1 VSEILTRV
9 EMGILL
15 HDLAVQH
22 EDIARDL
29 KDIAEH
35 DAALRAELSRAD
47 GLLEHAKDI
56 AECNLQACMA
66 ERDESRA
73 HVHFLE
79 DAFAGAKQR
88 GDALQREVD
97 GLRQLLRRTR
107 QCLSYRD
114 TYGDVEL
121 MRDVDKALE
130 VKEAPDA

>member
-1 VSEILTRV
+1 VGDILSVREV
-9 EMGILL
+9 ERIL
-15 HDLAVQH
+15 
-22 EDIARDL
+22 
-29 KDIAEH
+29 AESYDDCADVRALVRH
-35 DAALRAELSRAD
+35 DAALRAELARAD

-73 HVHFLE
+73 HAHFLE

-130 VKEAPDA
+130 VKEATE